1 MATPEEEPAK
11 TVSLAGL
18 LEEGSAVMD
27 LAGRF
32 AAADHE
38 IYLVGGLVRDSF
50 LNRPHFDVDLATS
63 AEPKDTIALLEPVA
77 EHIWLQGVEF
87 GTVGAKIAATHVEIT
102 TFRTEKYQPSSR
114 HPDVAFAAEIETD
127 LARRD
132 FTVNAM
138 AVRLPDRAPVDPHG
152 GLEDLKKKLLR
163 TPVDP
168 QESFGDDPLRM
179 LRAFRFASQL
189 GFKIDRAAL
198 DAIAEMKEELK
209 TISAER
215 IRDELSK
222 LMTGKSPAPAL
233 RLADSTGIT
242 SLFLPELSS
251 LKLEQDPVHRHK
263 DVFQHTLAVVERTD
277 PILELRLGAL
287 LHDIGKPKT
296 RRITDEGVTFH
307 HHEVEG
313 AKMAAKRLKELRYPN
328 AVIDTVR
335 EIIYLHHRF
344 HGYGDDLWTDSAVR
358 RYVRDAGENLGLLN
372 ALVRA
377 DCTTRNERRARELAT
392 RMNEFEARIAELA
405 EREELS
411 KIRPDLDG
419 NQVMGHLGLS
429 PGPLVGEA
437 MEFLLEVRLEEGSI
451 GEAEA
456 YRRLDEWASAR
467 GLK

>member
-32 AAADHE
+32 AAAGHE

-77 EHIWLQGVEF
+77 EHVWLQGVEF

-163 TPVDP
+163 TPMDP

-296 RRITDEGVTFH
+296 RRITEEGVTFH

-377 DCTTRNERRARELAT
+377 DCTTRNERRARELAK
-392 RMNEFEARIAELA
+392 RMTEFEARIAELA

-419 NQVMGHLGLS
+419 NQVMEYLGLS

-437 MEFLLEVRLEEGSI
+437 MEFLLEIRLEEGSI
-451 GEAEA
+451 GQAEA
-456 YRRLDEWASAR
+456 YRRLDEWAATK